1 MEPVRGDAEVV
12 ENNEQAVLNACPP
25 RTPAEVTTGRR
36 LHRRVEHRDLSR
48 SAQSARKFDVFH

>member
-12 ENNEQAVLNACPP
+12 ENDEQAVLDACPP

-36 LHRRVEHRDLSR
+36 LHRRVKHRDLPR
-48 SAQSARKFDVFH
+48 CAQPARKFDVFH